1 MFTVLFYC
9 NYVAEESYSIKIDH
23 FESVYDL
30 YLLWF
35 LKYLENDLFD
45 KYITKYIHRK
55 VEKSHEL
62 TCCLN
67 FTCAIRFS

>member
-1 MFTVLFYC
+1 MFSVFFYC
-9 NYVAEESYSIKIDH
+9 NYVAEESYSIKIEH

-45 KYITKYIHRK
+45 KYITKYIVK
-55 VEKSHEL
+55 
-62 TCCLN
+62 
-67 FTCAIRFS
+67 